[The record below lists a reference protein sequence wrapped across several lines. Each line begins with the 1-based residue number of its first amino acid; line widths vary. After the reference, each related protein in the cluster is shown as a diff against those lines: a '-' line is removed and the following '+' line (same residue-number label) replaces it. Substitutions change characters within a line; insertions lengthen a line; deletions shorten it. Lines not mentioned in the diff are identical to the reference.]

1 MNFKKVLAGV
11 LTSAMV
17 AAFTISVGATDIYSP
32 DGNWYSN
39 NEFLSNNDFEGAD
52 LTGLTHV
59 IFNASCTD
67 LNWGWNNGQFNSN
80 SNAEAE
86 GSGWQQV
93 SFGGTESNADVTLT
107 ETGDFTIEVPLVIGT
122 DGWFNLGWGTGCAKD
137 IFSINSIDFYAGNDL
152 LGTWT
157 ETDGYVAASHAVD
170 GIQKITLAEAEAMD
184 SYTITISNGT
194 DSEEIVSTKYY
205 TSVSVG
211 DITYEAEEGYVYIGT
226 VITDI
231 PAGVTVTV
239 SID

>member
-1 MNFKKVLAGV
+1 M
-11 LTSAMV
+11 
-17 AAFTISVGATDIYSP
+17 
-32 DGNWYSN
+32 
-39 NEFLSNNDFEGAD
+39 
-52 LTGLTHV
+52 
-59 IFNASCTD
+59 
-67 LNWGWNNGQFNSN
+67 
-80 SNAEAE
+80 
-86 GSGWQQV
+86 
-93 SFGGTESNADVTLT
+93 
-107 ETGDFTIEVPLVIGT
+107 
-122 DGWFNLGWGTGCAKD
+122 
-137 IFSINSIDFYAGNDL
+137 
-152 LGTWT
+152 
-157 ETDGYVAASHAVD
+157 AASHAVD